1 MSLMRAQPWQASLW
15 FKLLFF
21 ITASGLAFFFG
32 LISITA
38 NPILIGLALGAV
50 LGLFFLMQPKTSIW
64 LVLLLGLAIP
74 AVLDM
79 LGHGLSRVSWGVSM
93 LALLLWVPALFHLIR
108 PQPSLSKS
116 IPVFV
121 WIMLLLVLYAV
132 FNSLLQWHGLK
143 ELVGGFKRYFQTFGL
158 AIALCSMPLLLTQFD
173 QWLKALLGIALLQL
187 PFALF
192 ERFILVPLRG
202 GLAAGGEA
210 TDIVAG
216 TMGANLQGGSPNSIM
231 VTLLL
236 IALGFVYMRYKHG
249 LLERKHL
256 IWSAVILLFPLFL
269 GETKVVIVMLPM
281 MAFVLLRHEMIR
293 SPGKYIP
300 VFIGV
305 GLLTFILAYIYIY
318 FLLDSDFI
326 EAWRGVIKYNLQDEG
341 YGKLL
346 LNRTTSTLFWWKLHG
361 YHDPVSLFFGHGL
374 GSSYGS
380 GLEAGHVAMHYP
392 MYGINLTTFSTLL
405 WDLGVVGLTIYLSL
419 FVVAWIELN
428 TLIKQNTHPRVKA
441 DAYALQLVLAF
452 TLFFAWYSDSQVNLL
467 VHEIILA
474 FAFGYAGF
482 LCANAK
488 SIEPQSSALP

>member
-1 MSLMRAQPWQASLW
+1 MIRAHTMQYSLW
-15 FKLLFF
+15 FKILFF
-21 ITASGLAFFFG
+21 LVASGLAFFFG

-38 NPILIGLALGAV
+38 NPILIGLALGGV
-50 LGLFFLMQPKTSIW
+50 LGVFFLTQPKTSIW
-64 LVLLLGLAIP
+64 LVLLLGLAVP

-93 LALLLWVPALFHLIR
+93 LALLLWVPALFYLIR
-108 PQPSLSKS
+108 PQPSLSKP
-116 IPVFV
+116 IPLFV
-121 WIMLLLVLYAV
+121 WVMLFFVLYAV
-132 FNSLLQWHGLK
+132 LNSLLQWHGLK
-143 ELVGGFKRYFQTFGL
+143 EMVGGFKRYFQTYGL
-158 AIALCSMPLLLTQFD
+158 TIALCSMPLLLAQFD

-216 TMGANLQGGSPNSIM
+216 TMGANLEGGSPNSIM
-231 VTLLL
+231 VSLLL
-236 IALGFVYMRYKHG
+236 IALGFMYMRHKFEV
-249 LLERKHL
+249 LDKKTL
-256 IWSAVILLFPLFL
+256 WWAAFILLFPLFL
-269 GETKVVIVMLPM
+269 GETKVVVVMLPL
-281 MAFVLLRHEMIR
+281 MALVLLRHDIIR

-300 VFIGV
+300 VLIGV
-305 GLLTFILAYIYIY
+305 AFLTFILAYIYIY
-318 FLLDSDFI
+318 LILDSDFI
-326 EAWRGVIKYNLQDEG
+326 EAWRGTIKYNLQDEG
-341 YGKLL
+341 YGRLL

-361 YHDPVSLFFGHGL
+361 YHDPISLFFGHGL

-380 GLEAGHVAMHYP
+380 GLDAGHVAMHYP

-405 WDLGVVGLTIYLSL
+405 WDLGVFGLTLYLSI

-428 TLIKQNTHPRVKA
+428 VLIKQSLLPRVKA

-482 LCANAK
+482 LCANHRSRMAAA
-488 SIEPQSSALP
+488 SGAA